1 MKNENEVEKIQKALK
16 TLQLSSFVSL
26 NDIKE
31 RYRELSKK
39 FHPDLNSKEGEEKF
53 KEINQAYK
61 ILREYIE
68 NYRFTFSKEE
78 IIKQF
83 PREYHASKFGF

>member
-1 MKNENEVEKIQKALK
+1 MESRSEVEKIQEALK
-16 TLQLSSFVSL
+16 TLNLSSLVSL
-26 NDIKE
+26 NDIKK

-39 FHPDLNSKEGEEKF
+39 FHPDLNSQNSQKF
-53 KEINQAYK
+53 REINEAYK
-61 ILREYIE
+61 ILKDYIE

-83 PREYHASKFGF
+83 PREYHASKFRF

>member
-1 MKNENEVEKIQKALK
+1 MQESENSVEKIQGALK
-16 TLQLSSFVSL
+16 TLHLSSLVSL
-26 NDIKE
+26 NEIKK

-39 FHPDLNSKEGEEKF
+39 FHPDFNKEDADKF
-53 KEINQAYK
+53 KEINEAYK
-61 ILREYIE
+61 ILKNYIE

-83 PREYHASKFGF
+83 PQEYHASKFKF

>member
-1 MKNENEVEKIQKALK
+1 MENRSEVEKIQEALK
-16 TLQLSSFVSL
+16 TLNLSSLVSL
-26 NDIKE
+26 NDIKK

-39 FHPDLNSKEGEEKF
+39 FHPDLNSQNGQKF
-53 KEINQAYK
+53 REINEAYK
-61 ILREYIE
+61 ILKDYIE

-83 PREYHASKFGF
+83 PREYYASKFRF